1 MTTSFNAG
9 LFGKA
14 DISHNNIAVR
24 SNSGVSNFGFRF
36 SEVSDLFPIQK
47 NDMATTDDEVW
58 DEQIKADFL
67 SGKFNQLIKK
77 AREEFTQGKA
87 IEI

>member
-14 DISHNNIAVR
+14 NVSSNNISVR

-36 SEVSDLFPIQK
+36 SEERGLFS
-47 NDMATTDDEVW
+47 NTNTVVTETDNEIW
-58 DEQIKADFL
+58 DEQIKVDFL
-67 SGKFNQLIKK
+67 CGKFNQLIKE

>member
-1 MTTSFNAG
+1 MTTSFNVSS
-9 LFGKA
+9 FGKT
-14 DISHNNIAVR
+14 NIYSEPIAIKR
-24 SNSGVSNFGFRF
+24 TSSVSTFGYRF
-36 SEVSDLFPIQK
+36 SEESYLPQSKDPDILEI
-47 NDMATTDDEVW
+47 DDKDW
-58 DEQIKADFL
+58 DEQIKVDFL

>member
-1 MTTSFNAG
+1 MTTSFNVG

-14 DISHNNIAVR
+14 NISPKNIAVS

-36 SEVSDLFPIQK
+36 PEESSLSPIK
-47 NDMATTDDEVW
+47 NINVVDDNEVW
-58 DEQIKADFL
+58 DEQIKVDFL
-67 SGKFNQLIKK
+67 SGKFNQLIKE

>member
-14 DISHNNIAVR
+14 DISHGSISVR
-24 SNSGVSNFGFRF
+24 SNSGVLNFGFRF
-36 SEVSDLFPIQK
+36 SKESDLFPIQTTEI
-47 NDMATTDDEVW
+47 ATTDDEAW

>member
-14 DISHNNIAVR
+14 NISHKSIAVR

-36 SEVSDLFPIQK
+36 SEENGLFSIQE
-47 NDMATTDDEVW
+47 NNIAATDDEVW